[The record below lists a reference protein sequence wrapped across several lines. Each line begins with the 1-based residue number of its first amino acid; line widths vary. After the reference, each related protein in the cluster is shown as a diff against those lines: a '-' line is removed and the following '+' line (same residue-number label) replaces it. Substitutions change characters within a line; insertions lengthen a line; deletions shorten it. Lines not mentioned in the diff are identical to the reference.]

1 MNSGPVEYNMNY
13 GDNPDHMLRENGE
26 DDKALKRGNDDDD
39 HCHARNEEEEGGEG
53 GGNGED
59 EEGGGKEVYQKQERH
74 EGEQPEQAN
83 RTSGG
88 RQLIEVRE
96 SK

>member
-1 MNSGPVEYNMNY
+1 MGRMITL
-13 GDNPDHMLRENGE
+13 LRKGMTMMTIAMTETREG
-26 DDKALKRGNDDDD
+26 
-39 HCHARNEEEEGGEG
+39 GGEG

-59 EEGGGKEVYQKQERH
+59 EEGGGKEVYQKQERD

>member
-1 MNSGPVEYNMNY
+1 MGRMITL
-13 GDNPDHMLRENGE
+13 LRKGMTMMTIAMTET
-26 DDKALKRGNDDDD
+26 R
-39 HCHARNEEEEGGEG
+39 EG
-53 GGNGED
+53 GG
-59 EEGGGKEVYQKQERH
+59 EGGGKEVYQKQERD